1 MTGGAGRPPY
11 HRSGLKRT
19 FDAIASG
26 ILLMALSPL
35 MLVIAALTRATM
47 GAPILF
53 VQERVG
59 RDGIPF
65 RLLKFRTM
73 RQGTSGDPEITA
85 RGDRRITGLGRLLR
99 AAKLDELPQLFN
111 VLKGEMSIVGPR
123 PEVPRYVQHYNR
135 EQRGVLD
142 ARPGLTDPASIRF
155 RDEETLLAREP
166 PERREAFYLEAIMP
180 QKLKLNLDYVACSGF
195 WLDLRII
202 LETAAVILGPQRW

>member
-11 HRSGLKRT
+11 HRSGLKRA

-26 ILLMALSPL
+26 VLLVALSPL
-35 MLVIAALTRATM
+35 MLLIAALTRSTM

-73 RQGTSGDPEITA
+73 WPGAAGDPEITA

-99 AAKLDELPQLFN
+99 ATKLDELPQLFN
-111 VLKGEMSIVGPR
+111 VLRGEMSIVGPR
-123 PEVPRYVQHYNR
+123 PEVPRYVKHYNR

-155 RDEETLLAREP
+155 RDEENLLAREA
-166 PERREAFYLEAIMP
+166 PERREAFYLEEIMP
-180 QKLKLNLDYVACSGF
+180 RKLELNLDYVARSGF

-202 LETAAVILGPQRW
+202 VETAAVILRPQRW